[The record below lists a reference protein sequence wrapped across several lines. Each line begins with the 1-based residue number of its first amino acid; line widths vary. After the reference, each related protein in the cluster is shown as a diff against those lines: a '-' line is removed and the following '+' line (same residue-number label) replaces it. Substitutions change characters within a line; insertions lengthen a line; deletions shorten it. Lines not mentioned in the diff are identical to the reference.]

1 MSSQIVLIFSLH
13 VVMYLIR
20 ICLVVLR
27 SFTRWKLDAETID
40 NVIRNRMKSGKAAGY
55 DNLTSDHILYSH
67 PILVTHLRNIFNLML
82 KHSYVPD
89 KFGRGVTV
97 PLVKDKRGDLF
108 SSSNY
113 RGILN
118 NITLITTL

>member
-1 MSSQIVLIFSLH
+1 M
-13 VVMYLIR
+13 
-20 ICLVVLR
+20 
-27 SFTRWKLDAETID
+27 ETID

-55 DNLTSDHILYSH
+55 DNLTPDHILYSH

-89 KFGRGVTV
+89 EFGKRVIV

-108 SSSNY
+108 SVLAIIEVLRSALLYQKS
-113 RGILN
+113 LSCVCL
-118 NITLITTL
+118 TSLATS